1 MLSAVNIS
9 MTGGENPAKG
19 EEVKEKSRTELK
31 FETRRSE
38 IKVSRTAEPPRGTVM
53 DRNKHG
59 GESLKEGWAFDG
71 VSSGVF
77 MTRQRQQT

>member
-1 MLSAVNIS
+1 MKK
-9 MTGGENPAKG
+9 GGENPAKG

-31 FETRRSE
+31 FRNQVQWNKGVWDSGT
-38 IKVSRTAEPPRGTVM
+38 PPGAVM